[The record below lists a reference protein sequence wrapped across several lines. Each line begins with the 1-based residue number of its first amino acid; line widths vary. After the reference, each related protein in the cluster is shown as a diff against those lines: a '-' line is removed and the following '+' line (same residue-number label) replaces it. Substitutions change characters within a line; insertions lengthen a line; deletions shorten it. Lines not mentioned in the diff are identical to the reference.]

1 MAGNTKIMLSQHELQ
16 VVNDAEWILTKHRI
30 TQKVNLL
37 FNEQVALI
45 NNLFLSLPLESS
57 DQLLSVT
64 PKITK
69 GENYKGLPYVMLDY
83 PSLFNKE
90 KIFALRTMF
99 WWGKYFSIT
108 LHLGGNYKQKYVTK
122 NFLKAMHVHD
132 DLHICINEDQ
142 WHHDFDPTNYVPV
155 KSLSPE
161 TINELIANKA
171 FLKIAIKYDFQQWQ
185 SIESLLKAGYKK
197 IIILLTN

>member
-1 MAGNTKIMLSQHELQ
+1 MLSQHELQ

-37 FNEQVALI
+37 FNEQVASI
-45 NNLFLSLPLESS
+45 NNLFLSLKLESG
-57 DQLLSVT
+57 DQLFSVT

-122 NFLKAMHVHD
+122 NFLKAMHVYD

-142 WHHDFDPTNYVPV
+142 WHHDFDPANYMPV

-171 FLKIAIKYDFQQWQ
+171 FLKIAIKYDFQQWK
-185 SIESLLKAGYKK
+185 SIEGLLQAGYKK